1 MPQQFS
7 NNARSVLQSTITD
20 TATSLTIA
28 PGAADLFPTAN
39 VGTGSIPSA
48 NNWFKATI
56 QDVSGN
62 VEIIYVRT
70 RNAGSAVFSNI
81 LRGQEGTTAR
91 TFVAGSVV
99 GLRVTAADIQASV
112 NLPGADTTYA
122 GANTFLQLLSLPDG
136 VNFGGNFTSKVD
148 GGKLTVKFNN
158 TTVVDVSNTGL
169 ITGSFAGPLTGNVT
183 GNVTG
188 NADTATK
195 IVAGSFTVEESGGK
209 LIFKHGSTTIA
220 SLNSTG
226 VLTALSN
233 VTAGGTP

>member
-28 PGAADLFPTAN
+28 AGAADLFPTAN

-48 NNWFKATI
+48 NNWFKATL

-62 VEIIYVRT
+62 VEIVYVRT
-70 RNAGSAVFSNI
+70 RNAGSAIFSNI
-81 LRGQEGTTAR
+81 LRAQEGTTAR
-91 TFVAGSVV
+91 TFVAGSVI

-112 NLPGADTTYA
+112 NLPGANTTYA
-122 GANTFLQLLSLPDG
+122 GANTFLQPLSLPDG
-136 VNFGGNFTSKVD
+136 VNFGSNFTSKVD

-158 TTVVDVSNTGL
+158 TTIVDVSNTGL
-169 ITGSFAGPLTGNVT
+169 ITASFAGPLTGNVT
-183 GNVTG
+183 GN
-188 NADTATK
+188 ADTATK
-195 IVAGSFTVEESGGK
+195 VVAGSFTVEESGGK

-226 VLTALSN
+226 VFTALSN

>member
-28 PGAADLFPTAN
+28 AGAADLFPTAN
-39 VGTGSIPSA
+39 VGTGSIPSTS
-48 NNWFKATI
+48 NWFKATL

-81 LRGQEGTTAR
+81 LRAQEGTTAR

-99 GLRVTAADIQASV
+99 GLRVTAADIQASI
-112 NLPGADTTYA
+112 NIPAAD
-122 GANTFLQLLSLPDG
+122 NVF
-136 VNFGGNFTSKVD
+136 
-148 GGKLTVKFNN
+148 
-158 TTVVDVSNTGL
+158 
-169 ITGSFAGPLTGNVT
+169 TGNNSYST
-183 GNVTG
+183 TNFR
-188 NADTATK
+188 
-195 IVAGSFTVEESGGK
+195 IEESGGK
-209 LIFKHGSTTIA
+209 LLFKHGSTTIA
-220 SLNSTG
+220 SLTSAG
-226 VLTALSN
+226 VFTALSN

>member
-28 PGAADLFPTAN
+28 SGAADLFPTAN
-39 VGTGSIPSA
+39 VGSGSIPSA
-48 NNWFKATI
+48 NNWFKATL

-70 RNAGSAVFSNI
+70 RNAGSAIFSNI
-81 LRGQEGTTAR
+81 LRAQEGTTAR

-122 GANTFLQLLSLPDG
+122 GANTFLQALSLPQG
-136 VNFGGNFTSKVD
+136 VNFGSNFTSRVD
-148 GGKLTVKFNN
+148 TGKLTVKYNN
-158 TTVVDVSNTGL
+158 TTIVDVSNTGL
-169 ITGSFAGPLTGNVT
+169 ITASFAGSL
-183 GNVTG
+183 TG
-188 NADTATK
+188 NADTATSTPK
-195 IVAGSFTVEESGGK
+195 FVSANFTIEESGGK

-220 SLNSTG
+220 SLTSAG
-226 VLTALSN
+226 VFTALSD

>member
-28 PGAADLFPTAN
+28 SGAADLFPTAN
-39 VGTGSIPSA
+39 VGTGSIPST
-48 NNWFKATI
+48 NNWFKATL

-62 VEIIYVRT
+62 VEIVYVRT

-81 LRGQEGTTAR
+81 LRAQEGTTAR

-122 GANTFLQLLSLPDG
+122 GANTFLQALTLPQG
-136 VNFGGNFTSKVD
+136 VNFGNNFTMVGES
-148 GGKLTVKFNN
+148 GKLVVKFNN
-158 TTVVDVSNTGL
+158 TPILS
-169 ITGSFAGPLTGNVT
+169 I
-183 GNVTG
+183 
-188 NADTATK
+188 
-195 IVAGSFTVEESGGK
+195 
-209 LIFKHGSTTIA
+209 
-220 SLNSTG
+220 NSTG
-226 VLTALSN
+226 TVVASGDLTS
-233 VTAGGTP
+233 GGTV

>member
-28 PGAADLFPTAN
+28 SGAADLFPTAN
-39 VGTGSIPSA
+39 VGTGSIPSV

-81 LRGQEGTTAR
+81 LRAQEGTTAR

-99 GLRVTAADIQASV
+99 GLRVTAADIQASI
-112 NLPGADTTYA
+112 NIPGAD
-122 GANTFLQLLSLPDG
+122 NTFTGDNTFAQPINGDLVGD
-136 VNFGGNFTSKVD
+136 VTGN
-148 GGKLTVKFNN
+148 L
-158 TTVVDVSNTGL
+158 
-169 ITGSFAGPLTGNVT
+169 TGSVT

-188 NADTATK
+188 NAGTVTNGVYTTGNQSIAGNKTFTGTVGIGANWTLAQSGTDLVFSYNGTAVFKITSAGA
-195 IVAGSFTVEESGGK
+195 IVAK
-209 LIFKHGSTTIA
+209 D
-220 SLNSTG
+220 
-226 VLTALSN
+226 N
-233 VTAGGTP
+233 VTAYGTV

>member
-28 PGAADLFPTAN
+28 SGAADLFPTAN
-39 VGTGSIPSA
+39 VGTGSIPSTS
-48 NNWFKATI
+48 NWFKATI

-81 LRGQEGTTAR
+81 LRAQEGTTAR

-122 GANTFLQLLSLPDG
+122 GANTFLQG
-136 VNFGGNFTSKVD
+136 VNFGNNFTMVGES
-148 GGKLTVKFNN
+148 GKLVVKFNN
-158 TTVVDVSNTGL
+158 SPIL
-169 ITGSFAGPLTGNVT
+169 SI
-183 GNVTG
+183 
-188 NADTATK
+188 
-195 IVAGSFTVEESGGK
+195 
-209 LIFKHGSTTIA
+209 
-220 SLNSTG
+220 NSTG
-226 VLTALSN
+226 TVVASGDLTS
-233 VTAGGTP
+233 GGTP

>member
-28 PGAADLFPTAN
+28 SGAADLFPTAN

-48 NNWFKATI
+48 NNWFKATL

-122 GANTFLQLLSLPDG
+122 GANTFLQPLSLPDG

-158 TTVVDVSNTGL
+158 TTIVDVSNTGL
-169 ITGSFAGPLTGNVT
+169 ITASFAGPLTGNAT
-183 GNVTG
+183 
-188 NADTATK
+188 TATSTPK
-195 IVAGSFTVEESGGK
+195 FASTNFTVEESGGK

-220 SLNSTG
+220 SLTSAG
-226 VLTALSN
+226 VFTALST
-233 VTAGGTP
+233 VTAHGTP

>member
-28 PGAADLFPTAN
+28 SGAADLFPTAN

-81 LRGQEGTTAR
+81 LRAQEGTTAR

-99 GLRVTAADIQASV
+99 GLRVTAADIQASI
-112 NLPGADTTYA
+112 NIPGAN
-122 GANTFLQLLSLPDG
+122 NTFTG
-136 VNFGGNFTSKVD
+136 
-148 GGKLTVKFNN
+148 
-158 TTVVDVSNTGL
+158 SNTFTQAINGN
-169 ITGSFAGPLTGNVT
+169 LTGNVT

-188 NADTATK
+188 SLLTTN
-195 IVAGSFTVEESGGK
+195 FTIEESGGN
-209 LIFKHGSTTIA
+209 LVFKNGTTVIA
-220 SLNSTG
+220 SLSSTG
-226 VLTALSN
+226 VFTALSN

>member
-28 PGAADLFPTAN
+28 SGAADLFPTAN
-39 VGTGSIPSA
+39 VGTGSIPSTD
-48 NNWFKATI
+48 NWFKATL

-81 LRGQEGTTAR
+81 LRAQEGTTAR

-99 GLRVTAADIQASV
+99 GLRVTAADIQASI
-112 NLPGADTTYA
+112 NIPGAN
-122 GANTFLQLLSLPDG
+122 NTFTGSNTFTQAINGNLTGSLLA
-136 VNFGGNFTSKVD
+136 GNFT
-148 GGKLTVKFNN
+148 
-158 TTVVDVSNTGL
+158 
-169 ITGSFAGPLTGNVT
+169 I
-183 GNVTG
+183 
-188 NADTATK
+188 
-195 IVAGSFTVEESGGK
+195 EESGGK
-209 LIFKHGSTTIA
+209 LVFKNGTTVIA
-220 SLNSTG
+220 SLSSTG
-226 VLTALSN
+226 VFTALSN